1 VTNAANAE
9 MWFHWASENVFL
21 ICHTKK
27 APEAAVWSAACQ
39 AVAEGVRRNP
49 RVGTLVLTDG
59 GGPSTTQREEL
70 ALATDRRKY
79 PVSVVS
85 SSPTVR
91 FIASS
96 MALFIPGMQSFLPA
110 DWRKALEHLGMDPIE
125 RKTIERAIRDLSARP
140 HADRFAVLKSVA
152 SSIQ

>member
-1 VTNAANAE
+1 
-9 MWFHWASENVFL
+9 MWFDWCSENIFL

-27 APEAAVWSAACQ
+27 GPDGGTWSAACRS
-39 AVAEGVRRNP
+39 VAEGLKRNQK
-49 RVGTLVLTDG
+49 VGTLVLTDG
-59 GGPSTTQREEL
+59 GGPSTAQREEL
-70 ALATDRRKY
+70 AQATDRRKY

-85 SSPTVR
+85 SSPAVR

-110 DWRKALEHLGMDPIE
+110 DWRKALEHLGMEPME
-125 RKTIERAIRDLSARP
+125 RKTIERAIRELSVRP
-140 HADRFAVLKSVA
+140 HADRFTVLKSVA